1 MRLRLANLPN
11 RLAVCRL
18 APEAAMPS
26 WVRGTF
32 LSMTRTRD
40 ELSIVCDD
48 DAVPADVKAER
59 DWRALQVVGPIP
71 FETTGVAAAL
81 VTPLAAAGISV
92 FLIATFD
99 TDYLLVKNDAFAR
112 AIDILREAGHDV
124 VDEATTASGDFVA
137 NDFL

>member
-1 MRLRLANLPN
+1 MRLRLAILPD

-18 APEAAMPS
+18 APKAAMPS
-26 WVRGTF
+26 WVRGSF
-32 LSMTRTRD
+32 LSMTRTRE

-59 DWRALQVVGPIP
+59 DWRALHVVGPIP

-81 VTPLAAAGISV
+81 VTPLATAGISV
-92 FLIATFD
+92 FLVATFD

-112 AIDILREAGHDV
+112 AVDVLRGAGHEV
-124 VDEATTASGDFVA
+124 VDETTTLSGAFVA